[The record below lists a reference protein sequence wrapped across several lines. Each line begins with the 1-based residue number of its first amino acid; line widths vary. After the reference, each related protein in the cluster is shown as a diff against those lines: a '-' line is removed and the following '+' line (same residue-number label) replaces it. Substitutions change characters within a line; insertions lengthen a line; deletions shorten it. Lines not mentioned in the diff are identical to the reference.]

1 MVSPA
6 KKAFE
11 KKRAARAAAQEKAE
25 RKARLEAKKIQK
37 AREER
42 RQQHQI
48 SQPASAQ
55 ESGPVSAPANSPAKK
70 ARTQK
75 LAAKEAGSATADRPH
90 GNAYELH
97 QAQLMEDIRTLH
109 DIESLQAKIERKR
122 ELLPNYED
130 YVAGVL
136 KGGSGQQD
144 DVIMNIMV
152 WYLDTGQLEKGL
164 AIAEYAKKHG
174 LETPDRYQ
182 RSTAAL
188 VSEEVADFVL
198 KERGEGEEP
207 AEYLAQVSRA
217 LINFGESDMHDQI
230 KAKLYKAQGYLLRE
244 TEQLERALEALEQAL
259 KLDDRVGVKK
269 DIDALKKQLKNSGQ

>member
-11 KKRAARAAAQEKAE
+11 KKRVARVAAQEQAE
-25 RKARLEAKKIQK
+25 KQARLEAEKRQK
-37 AREER
+37 ELEER
-42 RQQHQI
+42 RQKHQI
-48 SQPASAQ
+48 SQPPSAQ

-70 ARTQK
+70 VRTQQQAK
-75 LAAKEAGSATADRPH
+75 KEAQGATDSQPHGSAYD
-90 GNAYELH
+90 LH
-97 QAQLMEDIRTLH
+97 YASMMEDMRALH
-109 DIESLQAKIERKR
+109 DIESVQGKIERKR
-122 ELLPNYED
+122 ELLPKYED
-130 YVAGVL
+130 YVAGVME
-136 KGGSGQQD
+136 GGTGHQD

-164 AIAEYAKKHG
+164 DIAEYAAKHG

-230 KAKLYKAQGYLLRE
+230 KAKLYKAHGYLLRE
-244 TEQLERALEALEQAL
+244 AEQPERAVESLKKALELDERAGVKMDIQAL
-259 KLDDRVGVKK
+259 E
-269 DIDALKKQLKNSGQ
+269 KQLKNSGQ

>member
-11 KKRAARAAAQEKAE
+11 KKRAARVAAQEKAE
-25 RKARLEAKKIQK
+25 NKAQLEAKKRQK
-37 AREER
+37 EREER
-42 RQQHQI
+42 RQKHQV

-55 ESGPVSAPANSPAKK
+55 ESGPVSAPTNSPAKK
-70 ARTQK
+70 VRTQEQAK
-75 LAAKEAGSATADRPH
+75 KEAQGATDGQARGSAFD
-90 GNAYELH
+90 LH
-97 QAQLMEDIRTLH
+97 YASMMEDVRALH
-109 DIESLQAKIERKR
+109 DIQSVQGKIERKR
-122 ELLPNYED
+122 ELLPKYED

-136 KGGSGQQD
+136 EADTGQQD

-164 AIAEYAKKHG
+164 AIAEYAQKHG

-188 VSEEVADFVL
+188 VSEEVAAFVL
-198 KERGEGEEP
+198 KERGEGEDP

-217 LINFGESDMHDQI
+217 LINFGEADMHDQI
-230 KAKLYKAQGYLLRE
+230 KAKLYKAHGYLLRE
-244 TEQLERALEALEQAL
+244 SEQLERALESLKKALEL
-259 KLDDRVGVKK
+259 NERVGVKM
-269 DIDALKKQLKNSGQ
+269 DIQALEKQLKNSGQ

>member
-11 KKRAARAAAQEKAE
+11 EKRAARVAAQEKAE
-25 RKARLEAKKIQK
+25 KQARLEAEKRQK
-37 AREER
+37 ELEER
-42 RQQHQI
+42 RQRHQI
-48 SQPASAQ
+48 SQPPSAQ

-97 QAQLMEDIRTLH
+97 HAQLMEDIRTLH

-122 ELLPNYED
+122 ELLPKYED

-144 DVIMNIMV
+144 DVLMNIMV

-164 AIAEYAKKHG
+164 DIADYAAKHG

-198 KERGEGEEP
+198 KERNEGDDP
-207 AEYLAQVSRA
+207 KQYLLDVTRA
-217 LINFGESDMHDQI
+217 ALLFRDSDMHDQI
-230 KAKLYKAQGYLLRE
+230 KAKLYKANGYLCRE
-244 TEQLERALEALEQAL
+244 VGDFETALKSLKQAVQLHEKCGVKQDIQALE
-259 KLDDRVGVKK
+259 
-269 DIDALKKQLKNSGQ
+269 KQLKNSGQ